1 MWGYY
6 VRGTR
11 EQFSF
16 NQNTLPTQMGRKTKK
31 KKKKMKT
38 STNREVEIKYQN
50 CSWIRWNVFGVAFL
64 DLTMIGWI
72 AHFTIVSFY

>member
-16 NQNTLPTQMGRKTKK
+16 NRVTVQNTLPTQKGRKTKK
-31 KKKKMKT
+31 KKKRRLAQIEKLKLSTRTAAGFVET
-38 STNREVEIKYQN
+38 S
-50 CSWIRWNVFGVAFL
+50 FGVAFL
-64 DLTMIGWI
+64 DLTMIG
-72 AHFTIVSFY
+72 

>member
-16 NQNTLPTQMGRKTKK
+16 NRVTVQNTLPTQKGRKTKK
-31 KKKKMKT
+31 KKKKT

-64 DLTMIGWI
+64 DLTMIG
-72 AHFTIVSFY
+72 